1 MSARLSDEEFTALGE
16 ASWRGGSTAW
26 RAEIERI
33 LAARLAEAEQAA
45 ARRLAEVEAE
55 RDAYRKAKQEN
66 DERFQIEA
74 LEQRARAEQA
84 EAALADLRARVE
96 ALTDSRGVNVGD
108 DDSEWW
114 QGYRQAQ
121 RECWYDAQALRAL
134 VAQQRDGGG
143 SDG

>member
-1 MSARLSDEEFTALGE
+1 MSARLSD
-16 ASWRGGSTAW
+16 
-26 RAEIERI
+26 IEREVLTEALAAPDEGCWDNEPCCWSSAESMFKAVESI
-33 LAARLAEAEQAA
+33 LAARFAEAEQAA

-96 ALTDSRGVNVGD
+96 ALAETTI
-108 DDSEWW
+108 
-114 QGYRQAQ
+114 
-121 RECWYDAQALRAL
+121 DAQLNGQTVPVPLVLASDLRAL
-134 VAQQRDGGG
+134 LAGEQP
-143 SDG
+143 